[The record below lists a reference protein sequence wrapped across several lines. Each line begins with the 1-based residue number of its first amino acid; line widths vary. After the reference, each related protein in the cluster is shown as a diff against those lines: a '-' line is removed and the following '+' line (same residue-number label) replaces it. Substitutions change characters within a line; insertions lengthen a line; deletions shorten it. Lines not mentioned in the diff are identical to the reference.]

1 MTSPFAQFKNA
12 ELIFKVPDGTYTTNS
27 AGNRVSG
34 AKSLKIEALL
44 KQSKDKGDLA
54 KYAKDIE
61 AFAGADSYAFLLEG
75 YLVEPMVYPS
85 ELEFLTEADAAVTL
99 IAGLPKLGK
108 FKLLPVIDSPY
119 LVTSGINL
127 TTPIKGIFRVS

>member
-12 ELIFKVPDGTYTTNS
+12 ELLFKVPDGTYTTNS
-27 AGNRVSG
+27 AGNRISG
-34 AKSLKIEALL
+34 TKILKIEALL

-75 YLVEPMVYPS
+75 YLVAPTIYPT
-85 ELEFLTEADAAVTL
+85 ELEFLTEADATVTL
-99 IAGLPKLGK
+99 LAGLPKQGR
-108 FKLLPVIDSPY
+108 FKLLPVVDSPY
-119 LVTSGINL
+119 LIATEINL
-127 TTPIKGIFRVS
+127 TTPIKGIFRVN